1 MFKKIILVCICLI
14 ILVSCGRKNDPKFE
28 AFLNDST
35 MFLKDTNKVFKMP
48 KENEI
53 YQ

>member
-1 MFKKIILVCICLI
+1 MLKNLLLITMCLVFLI
-14 ILVSCGRKNDPKFE
+14 SCGRKNDPKFE

-35 MFLKDTNKVFKMP
+35 MFLKDTNKVFKML
-48 KENEI
+48 KKNEI